1 MNRQER
7 RKQGE
12 KGKAK
17 TYVLNSEQIEQLKK
31 EATEEA
37 IGTAFSLMIGLPVMV
52 IHDKYSQITK
62 KEVDGKCREER
73 FAEMI
78 LDLYDSFDKGYL
90 TLNDIKNCVEEETGM
105 KLLPM

>member
-7 RKQGE
+7 RKQGIT
-12 KGKAK
+12 GKAK
-17 TYVLNSEQIEQLKK
+17 TYVLNSDQIEQLKK

-37 IGTAFSLMIGLPVMV
+37 IGTAFTLMLGLPVM
-52 IHDKYSQITK
+52 ILHDKYSQIMK

-90 TLNDIKNCVEEETGM
+90 TLDDIRNCVEEETGM
-105 KLLPM
+105 KLLQK